1 MGFGR
6 LYFFKLAF
14 PREAIVY
21 KELCQHFLNALL
33 CLSQSKESIFHLSM
47 GNLSM
52 ILRPCFLLKR
62 LLSLTHIENKKNCWI
77 QCATKSLCVSVLM
90 GFVGTCE
97 WKNSLTKRQKRR
109 TGEVVWKSEYLTVSR
124 DLQCC
129 SVCESWYVQNT
140 KHLSNLRPLVY
151 GSINSRLYNLGH
163 VQETGG
169 WYHQTK
175 TMGWMYRYV
184 CVYIHTQKSKEPL
197 KGLSE
202 YLPASW

>member
-62 LLSLTHIENKKNCWI
+62 LLSLTHIENKKKLLNPVCHKIPLCEHAYGFCW
-77 QCATKSLCVSVLM
+77 
-90 GFVGTCE
+90 
-97 WKNSLTKRQKRR
+97 
-109 TGEVVWKSEYLTVSR
+109 YL
-124 DLQCC
+124 
-129 SVCESWYVQNT
+129 
-140 KHLSNLRPLVY
+140 
-151 GSINSRLYNLGH
+151 
-163 VQETGG
+163 
-169 WYHQTK
+169 
-175 TMGWMYRYV
+175 
-184 CVYIHTQKSKEPL
+184 
-197 KGLSE
+197 
-202 YLPASW
+202 

>member
-62 LLSLTHIENKKNCWI
+62 LLSLTHIENKKKLLNPVCHKIPLCERAYGFCWYLWMEK
-77 QCATKSLCVSVLM
+77 QFNQKTEEKNRWGSVKVWVSDSLQGLAM
-90 GFVGTCE
+90 LF
-97 WKNSLTKRQKRR
+97 SLW
-109 TGEVVWKSEYLTVSR
+109 ELICSE
-124 DLQCC
+124 
-129 SVCESWYVQNT
+129 
-140 KHLSNLRPLVY
+140 
-151 GSINSRLYNLGH
+151 
-163 VQETGG
+163 
-169 WYHQTK
+169 HQAP
-175 TMGWMYRYV
+175 V
-184 CVYIHTQKSKEPL
+184 KSKAT
-197 KGLSE
+197 GI
-202 YLPASW
+202 WQHQQQVV